1 MFGRWS
7 GETIFMSQLY
17 NIRKSIV
24 RELRESGT
32 DKQLGR
38 IAVLIQRLK
47 FLIQIHFLLNVP
59 EA

>member
-7 GETIFMSQLY
+7 GETIFISRLY

-47 FLIQIHFLLNVP
+47 FVIQIHFLLNVP